1 MVAKKQGGKGK
12 AKPSSSGKNNT
23 TSRNDDTTSTNTPG
37 KKNSRIDTHCRRRGR
52 KAASD
57 DDDVTFRNILLEQ
70 GHLIREMNA
79 DGNCLFRSLSDQLY
93 DDRGAKHDIVRS
105 DICSYLSM
113 NREEFMN
120 FLLMEDDDED
130 VIGID
135 SYIEKMRDDGQWGGN
150 VEVVA
155 ATRCYERDIIVFSSE
170 VADGVLCFSCDAGN
184 GKKDATNDSLM
195 LSYHG
200 NDHYNSVQSTAGAA
214 SQRSSRRGV
223 NAVTEEKAN
232 NEIHADVE
240 TILSKKDKRKSKAPP
255 RSSKNGKSSSTTGK
269 IKQTTERL
277 SNTESNK
284 DEQFIG
290 SFKVLA
296 I

>member
-1 MVAKKQGGKGK
+1 MVAKKQGGGKGK
-12 AKPSSSGKNNT
+12 TKPSSNSKSNT
-23 TSRNDDTTSTNTPG
+23 TSRNDDIISTNTG
-37 KKNSRIDTHCRRRGR
+37 KKNSRSIGR
-52 KAASD
+52 KRNNKSEID

-93 DDRGAKHDIVRS
+93 DDRGAKHDIVRH
-105 DICSYLSM
+105 DICTYLSQ

-130 VIGID
+130 VLGID

-155 ATRCYERDIIVFSSE
+155 AARCYERDIIVFSSE
-170 VADGVLCFSCDAGN
+170 VANGVLSFSCDAGN
-184 GKKDATNDSLM
+184 GKKDSTKDSLM

-214 SQRSSRRGV
+214 SQRSSRKGDGK
-223 NAVTEEKAN
+223 AVTEENAN
-232 NEIHADVE
+232 NGTHADVE
-240 TILSKKDKRKSKAPP
+240 TLSKKEKRKSKAPT
-255 RSSKNGKSSSTTGK
+255 RNSKNGKSSSTTGK

-284 DEQFIG
+284 DEQEFIG

>member
-12 AKPSSSGKNNT
+12 AKPSSNSKNNT
-23 TSRNDDTTSTNTPG
+23 TSRNDDDVTSTNAG
-37 KKNSRIDTHCRRRGR
+37 KKNSRSGWRRNNECR
-52 KAASD
+52 
-57 DDDVTFRNILLEQ
+57 DDVTFRNILLEQ

-93 DDRGAKHDIVRS
+93 DDRGAKHDIVRN
-105 DICSYLSM
+105 DICTYLSK

-155 ATRCYERDIIVFSSE
+155 AARCHERDIIVFSSE

-184 GKKDATNDSLM
+184 GKTDSSNDSLM

-214 SQRSSRRGV
+214 SQRSSRKRDG
-223 NAVTEEKAN
+223 NAVTEENAN
-232 NEIHADVE
+232 NVTHADVE
-240 TILSKKDKRKSKAPP
+240 KTLSKKEKRISKTPP

-269 IKQTTERL
+269 IKQTTVRL

-284 DEQFIG
+284 DEQEFIG